1 MGWQWL
7 ATTLSYFQ
15 QSNSSW
21 RLFTVCF
28 VSFSQNKLRL
38 KHEFREVV
46 RESVT
51 ITVRNKVQ
59 EIILDELWKGN
70 QIDLIN
76 NRYTCL
82 TSALDYQQHNI
93 DTSCF
98 FFVFVFKIS
107 RLSSTCLYRDTLS
120 TSQLS
125 LSSLRMRFDPS
136 DSSCIFVV
144 ISPTCQRQSCRLTV
158 ALLTEKDLSEPN
170 SEEMFVSR
178 IVF

>member
-7 ATTLSYFQ
+7 AMTLSYFQ

-98 FFVFVFKIS
+98 FVLFLFLKYRAYHQHVYIGTLSQRLNCHFPLSGCVSIPLTHRAFL
-107 RLSSTCLYRDTLS
+107 LSSHQRVRDRAAGSLWLCWQKKTYRSQTQRRCLYL
-120 TSQLS
+120 
-125 LSSLRMRFDPS
+125 
-136 DSSCIFVV
+136 
-144 ISPTCQRQSCRLTV
+144 
-158 ALLTEKDLSEPN
+158 A
-170 SEEMFVSR
+170 
-178 IVF
+178 